1 MVLDNS
7 QVTDDLTPGTRA
19 GTNVDELFAALLHV
33 HTALE
38 RHGIWHC
45 LMFGTLLGAMRD
57 GDLIPWDHDLDLLVR
72 PVDVERILSLNAE
85 LAAEGLSFWSGY
97 TMAHR
102 LALNPGR
109 VPWFDAGYLGIM
121 RETGSVGELY
131 APVLFSDGVLRLY
144 DLERE
149 VAFWPQSSFPIFVVD
164 ELTTA
169 HVRGVP
175 FPVPAYAEQL
185 LEWHYGPDWRTPY
198 RSARDGGMP
207 RDGSTSNGD
216 AASPRLAEAIAWCEA
231 HGWDRSVYLAQP
243 AWPRPLAGAG
253 PTDHSSRAASTSQ
266 SAWWQTLNEVAEHY

>member
-1 MVLDNS
+1 MGITTPFAIQALAVPIALAGTDVIGQARTGTGKTMAFGVPLLQRLTAPEDGADGTPQALVVVPTRELCI

-45 LMFGTLLGAMRD
+45 LIFGTLLGAMRD

-121 RETGSVGELY
+121 RETGSV
-131 APVLFSDGVLRLY
+131 D
-144 DLERE
+144 
-149 VAFWPQSSFPIFVVD
+149 SS
-164 ELTTA
+164 
-169 HVRGVP
+169 
-175 FPVPAYAEQL
+175 
-185 LEWHYGPDWRTPY
+185 
-198 RSARDGGMP
+198 
-207 RDGSTSNGD
+207 
-216 AASPRLAEAIAWCEA
+216 
-231 HGWDRSVYLAQP
+231 
-243 AWPRPLAGAG
+243 RPLKRRRSPMAR
-253 PTDHSSRAASTSQ
+253 SSIAFPACAC
-266 SAWWQTLNEVAEHY
+266 SAVVT